1 MHVAVRPYLA
11 TGVAMVGASAIALAP
26 VHVQLPD
33 VEIPTVSSAAVQLA
47 AQPNPL
53 ALWTQV
59 FADAIE
65 NMGGLGEEVLAD
77 PFPVVRQILRNQFGY
92 LETIGNAGAGIVDG
106 LVEYLSPDNPF
117 GLQAG
122 IADAIEQFKAG
133 DIGAAFTTLASTVI
147 TGPIIVGAG
156 LPLLMSGLLEVPVK
170 MAQNFTDV
178 VAALLNPTT
187 AVPLLTSALGPILAP
202 ISAFGASL
210 QDAVEAIGAGNLLD
224 AITAVI
230 NIPAALTGAVL
241 NGYTDEL
248 GNKFAGLLTVSADPF
263 SAGLIQTL
271 LVTIPRAI
279 ATALGAEPVE
289 ARTAVTAL
297 DEVSSPISEPAATV
311 TVALTETDPA
321 PAEVAAVESAVVA
334 EPADAAPTEAVVDE
348 EASEEETPSDV
359 APGEQAAETPV
370 VDGSEDDEESDA
382 DGEQAAAEPTGSGDT
397 PESDD
402 ATESSADGEASPDA
416 TSGDGSSSEA
426 SGE

>member
-11 TGVAMVGASAIALAP
+11 TGVALVGASAIAVAP
-26 VHVQLPD
+26 IHVQLPGA
-33 VEIPTVSSAAVQLA
+33 EIPTISSAAVQLT

-65 NMGGLGEEVLAD
+65 NMGGLGDEVLAD
-77 PFPVVRQILRNQFGY
+77 PLPVVRQILRNSFGY

-122 IADAIEQFKAG
+122 VADAIEQFQAG
-133 DIGAAFTTLASTVI
+133 DIGAAFTTLASAVI

-170 MAQNFTDV
+170 IAQNVTDL

-187 AVPLLTSALGPILAP
+187 AVPLLTSVLGPILAP
-202 ISAFGASL
+202 ISAFGASV
-210 QDAVEAIGAGNLLD
+210 QDAVEAIGAGDLLD
-224 AITAVI
+224 SLTAVI
-230 NIPAALTGAVL
+230 NIPAALAGAVL

-248 GNKFAGLLTVSADPF
+248 GNKFAGLLTVSEDPF
-263 SAGLIQTL
+263 SAGLIQSL

-279 ATALGAEPVE
+279 ATALGAAPAE
-289 ARTAVTAL
+289 ARTATSAL
-297 DEVSSPISEPAATV
+297 DEVSSPISEAATTV

-321 PAEVAAVESAVVA
+321 PTEAVDTGSAGVS
-334 EPADAAPTEAVVDE
+334 EPADATAEPAVDDAV
-348 EASEEETPSDV
+348 SEEEAPSDV
-359 APGEQAAETPV
+359 APGEEAAETPV
-370 VDGSEDDEESDA
+370 DEEA
-382 DGEQAAAEPTGSGDT
+382 AEEEAVTDGEPALEEPTASGDT
-397 PESDD
+397 PESDSG
-402 ATESSADGEASPDA
+402 AGEESSGTA
-416 TSGDGSSSEA
+416 SGDGDASET